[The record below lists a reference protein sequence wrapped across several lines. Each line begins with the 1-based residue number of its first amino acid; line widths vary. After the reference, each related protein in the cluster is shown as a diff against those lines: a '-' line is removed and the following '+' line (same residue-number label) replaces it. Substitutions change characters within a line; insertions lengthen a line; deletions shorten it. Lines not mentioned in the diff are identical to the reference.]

1 LVEGVSQAIT
11 YGGLEKAL
19 AQPDTQIRL
28 FGKPQ
33 VAGRRRMGVALA
45 RDVDVDAA
53 REKARAASAA
63 IEVTL

>member
-1 LVEGVSQAIT
+1 
-11 YGGLEKAL
+11 
-19 AQPDTQIRL
+19 
-28 FGKPQ
+28 
-33 VAGRRRMGVALA
+33 MGVALA